1 MLHRPL
7 QALPAGPLP
16 LVASLILA
24 AVAGWAYLIDMAT
37 DMSAMGGGFLAWPTF
52 VMWTVMMVA
61 MMLPTA
67 APAVLVFAATTRRLP
82 GRSAP
87 LPYLFAGGYLLA
99 WTGFA
104 ALATA
109 AQWGLHELALLS
121 PDQALGTPPWA
132 GVVLLGAGLFQWT
145 RLKDAC
151 LRGCRSPMGL
161 VAEGLPESPGRAL
174 RAGGRFGLY
183 CTGCCWALM
192 ALMFVGG
199 VMSLAW
205 MAGLTLFILLE
216 KLTRHPRR
224 LSQGVGLGL
233 IAYGGW
239 LLLG

>member
-1 MLHRPL
+1 MWRRTL
-7 QALPAGPLP
+7 QALPTRPLP

-24 AVAGWAYLIDMAT
+24 AVASWAYMFDMAG
-37 DMSAMGGGFLAWPTF
+37 MPAMGGGFMAWSTF

-67 APAVLVFAATTRRLP
+67 TPAILVFAAATTRPP

-87 LPYLFAGGYLLA
+87 LPYLFAVGYLLA

-104 ALATA
+104 AVATA

-121 PDQALGTPPWA
+121 PGKALGAPTWA
-132 GVVLLGAGLFQWT
+132 GALLLGAGLFQWT
-145 RLKDAC
+145 RVKDAC

-161 VAEGLPESPGRAL
+161 VAEGLPDTAGRAL
-174 RAGGRFGLY
+174 RAGIRLGLY

-205 MAGLTLFILLE
+205 MAGLTLLILLE
-216 KLTRHPRR
+216 KLTHHPRR

>member
-1 MLHRPL
+1 MLRRTL
-7 QALPAGPLP
+7 QALPAAPLP
-16 LVASLILA
+16 LVASLALA
-24 AVAGWAYLIDMAT
+24 AVAAWAYLIDMAG
-37 DMSAMGGGFLAWPTF
+37 MPAMGGFVAGPTF

-61 MMLPTA
+61 MMLPTV
-67 APAVLVFAATTRRLP
+67 APVILVFAAATRRQP

-87 LPYLFAGGYLLA
+87 LPYVFAAGYLLA

-104 ALATA
+104 AVATA
-109 AQWGLHELALLS
+109 AQWGLHELTLLS
-121 PDQALGTPPWA
+121 PDQALDAPTWA
-132 GVVLLGAGLFQWT
+132 GMMLLGAGFFQWT

-161 VAEGLPESPGRAL
+161 VAQGLPDRPVRAL
-174 RAGGRFGLY
+174 RAGLRLGLY

-224 LSQGVGLGL
+224 LSQGVGMLL
-233 IAYGGW
+233 IGYGGW